1 LNREGAGVIACEFCD
16 LLHVAPRLQAGEKAY
31 CMRCSGLLAK
41 ASRSPVEATLALAL
55 AALMLLVLAN
65 IFPFLHFSLEGQ
77 VQENRI
83 ITGVLGLWDAGQGGL
98 ALLIL
103 FTTVLAP
110 ALRTLG
116 LLYVL
121 LPLYLNRVPPGVA
134 GALRFQEGLVSWAML
149 DVYMLAL
156 VVALVKLAQMA
167 EVKLELGA
175 FCFVALFIML
185 TLMGVVY
192 DRAALWERIE
202 VLR

>member
-1 LNREGAGVIACEFCD
+1 MIACEFCD
-16 LLHVAPRLQAGEKAY
+16 LLHAPPRLQAGEKAY
-31 CMRCSGLLAK
+31 CTRCSGLLAK

-167 EVKLELGA
+167 EVELELGA
-175 FCFVALFIML
+175 FCFVGLFIML
-185 TLMGVVY
+185 TLMGVAY
-192 DRAALWERIE
+192 DRAALWERVE
-202 VLR
+202 ELR